1 MDTEKIEKEFW
12 WEIKSFYERGA
23 TREDLLH
30 LLYYIYHQG
39 VVDNITESYD
49 DED

>member
-1 MDTEKIEKEFW
+1 MSIEEIEKEFW

-23 TREDLLH
+23 TREDLID

-39 VVDNITESYD
+39 VDDNIMESYD
-49 DED
+49 D